1 MKSNGY
7 FYLLTIVFITACLAS
22 CSKGRTLT
30 NDEISYFERNVEI
43 DTILQQRLMDSDLL
57 SVAYDSA
64 AVASLDTS
72 CAIFLRNRG
81 ITDQK
86 KSGRCWYFSTTNIL
100 RREMIMEYDLEG
112 FEFSQTYGQF
122 WDLMEKSNRFL
133 DNVISMRKRS
143 LHNRFNTWLF
153 SKPFGDGG
161 HFMNAAHLIDKYGVV
176 PKEAMPEVRGSM
188 DNARLMRTLRTLMR
202 KRGLELRSCRRRDI
216 DSIRISALADVYR
229 LLRLTL
235 GNPPKE
241 FTWTLCDRNGR
252 VIDTKTYTP
261 LSFRDRFVVHDME
274 KDFAILMNDPT
285 LPYHRMYSVR
295 ESRNCYEYPDW
306 TFLNLPMD
314 EIDKI
319 GLASL
324 KGGDMFYISADTYQ
338 DSLQQ
343 RGIYSTETFRT
354 DSILGI
360 DLNMSKLEL
369 LKSDEISSA
378 HAIAVA
384 GVDTL
389 SDGRPFKWVIENSF
403 GLSRGFGGYVIMTRE
418 WFDRYVLRMA
428 VLRKYLPAYIEKET
442 HSRPHPIPAWNPTY

>member
-1 MKSNGY
+1 MKRIK
-7 FYLLTIVFITACLAS
+7 YLNVLAIVFASCLAS
-22 CSKGRTLT
+22 CTKGKPLT
-30 NDEISYFERNVEI
+30 AEEVSYFESNVTI
-43 DTILQQRLMDSDLL
+43 DSLMQRQLLDHDLL

-100 RREMIMEYDLEG
+100 RREVINEYDLDS
-112 FEFSQTYGQF
+112 FQFSQTYGQF

-133 DNVISMRKRS
+133 DNVISARRQS
-143 LHNRFNTWLF
+143 IHSRLNTWLF
-153 SKPFGDGG
+153 RKPFGDGG

-176 PKEAMPEVRGSM
+176 PQEVMPEVHSSM

-202 KRGLELRSCRRRDI
+202 KRGLELRSCHRRDI
-216 DSIRISALADVYR
+216 DSVRVSALEDVYR

-235 GNPPKE
+235 GDPPKE
-241 FTWTLCDRNGR
+241 FTWTLRDRNGS
-252 VIDTKTYTP
+252 VIDTKSYTP
-261 LSFRDRFVVHDME
+261 LTFRDRFVRHDME
-274 KDFAILMNDPT
+274 KDYAILMNDPT
-285 LPYHRMYSVR
+285 LPFHKTYTVLKSG
-295 ESRNCYEYPDW
+295 NCYEYRDW

-319 GLASL
+319 GLSSL

-338 DSLQQ
+338 DTLQQ
-343 RGIYSTETFRT
+343 CGLYSTETFRT

-360 DLNMSKLEL
+360 DLHMSKKEL
-369 LKSDEISSA
+369 LESDEISSA

-389 SDGRPFKWVIENSF
+389 PDGRPSKWVIENSF
-403 GLSRGFGGYVIMTRE
+403 GTSRGFGGYVIMTGP
-418 WFDRYVLRMA
+418 WFDRYVLRAA
-428 VLRKYLPAYIEKET
+428 VLRKYLPANIEEET
-442 HSRPHPIPAWNPTY
+442 HRRPRRIPAWNPTY